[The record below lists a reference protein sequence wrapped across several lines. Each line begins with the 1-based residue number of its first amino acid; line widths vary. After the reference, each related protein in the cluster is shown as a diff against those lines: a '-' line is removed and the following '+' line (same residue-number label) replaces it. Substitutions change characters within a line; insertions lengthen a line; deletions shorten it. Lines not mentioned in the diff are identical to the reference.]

1 MKLNSLDR
9 IPTQDKKT
17 MSSTLES
24 SRIVTKCSV
33 QEGVRMM
40 VTPSIFMSGQTPAE
54 KAVINPPVTIQRAVI
69 VTQDSNKPNSSET
82 KLKEFTEVETK
93 LVSSGSIDEKSAPK
107 QMSSNGASEI
117 TLTRSFGRQKRI
129 IEPSTLSSTP
139 VSHSS
144 SNEESRPA
152 SGTRYQQAS
161 LKTVERITD
170 FGSPDSPLSKMSIMP
185 TPGATPS
192 GHKDLEGLLSP
203 KR

>member
-1 MKLNSLDR
+1 
-9 IPTQDKKT
+9 
-17 MSSTLES
+17 
-24 SRIVTKCSV
+24 
-33 QEGVRMM
+33 MM

-82 KLKEFTEVETK
+82 KLKELADVDTK
-93 LVSSGSIDEKSAPK
+93 LVSSGNIDEKSALK
-107 QMSSNGASEI
+107 QMGSNGASEI
-117 TLTRSFGRQKRI
+117 TVPRTFGRQKRI
-129 IEPSTLSSTP
+129 IEPHTPSSTP
-139 VSHSS
+139 VSQSS

-152 SGTRYQQAS
+152 SGAKYQQAS

-170 FGSPDSPLSKMSIMP
+170 FGSPDSPLSKMSIML
-185 TPGATPS
+185 TPGVTPS